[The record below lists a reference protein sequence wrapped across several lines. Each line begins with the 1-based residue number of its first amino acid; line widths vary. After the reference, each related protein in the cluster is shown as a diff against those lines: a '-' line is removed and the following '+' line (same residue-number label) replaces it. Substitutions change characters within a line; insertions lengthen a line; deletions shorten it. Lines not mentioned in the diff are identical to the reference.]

1 MMRICLTGNTVREPN
16 RPKNGWRMNDP
27 WQVEWKDYYRIL
39 QLIPEAEPEAIEGV
53 YKKLAAKYHPDNK
66 KTGDADR
73 FKLIHEAHE
82 ILTHPARKR
91 EYDAAYKKRLK
102 NRSQRSITT
111 EDRRGE
117 KSSRP
122 VGTLVSSKNFGVF
135 CSIGSCFGMINE
147 KGECSVCGKAYI
159 QESRRKIREEPDKPM
174 IDKDI

>member
-1 MMRICLTGNTVREPN
+1 M
-16 RPKNGWRMNDP
+16 KDP
-27 WQVEWKDYYRIL
+27 GKVEWRDYYTVL
-39 QLIPEAEPEAIEGV
+39 QVLAEAEPEAIEGV

-82 ILTHPARKR
+82 ILTHHVRKR
-91 EYDAAYKKRLK
+91 EYDAAYKERLK
-102 NRSQRSITT
+102 NGEQRSITT

-117 KSSRP
+117 KRPRP
-122 VGTLVSSKNFGVF
+122 VRTTASSKNFGVF
-135 CSIGSCFGMINE
+135 CNIGSCFGMINE

-159 QESRRKIREEPDKPM
+159 QESQRKIKEEPQKPI

>member
-1 MMRICLTGNTVREPN
+1 M
-16 RPKNGWRMNDP
+16 KAS
-27 WQVEWKDYYRIL
+27 WQVEWQDYYRIL

-82 ILTHPARKR
+82 ILAHPVRKK
-91 EYDAAYKKRLK
+91 EYDAAYRERFKDRD
-102 NRSQRSITT
+102 QRPINP

-117 KSSRP
+117 KSPHP
-122 VGTLVSSKNFGVF
+122 VGPPAPSKNSGKF
-135 CSIGSCFGMINE
+135 CGIGSCFGILDEN
-147 KGECSVCGKAYI
+147 GVCSVCGKAYI
-159 QESRRKIREEPDKPM
+159 QESRRKIREEPEKPM